1 MYKGVATLISI
12 GKIVLLPI
20 LDYLKIELILPILVI
35 GHNQWNLVFK

>member
-20 LDYLKIELILPILVI
+20 LDYLKIELIFT
-35 GHNQWNLVFK
+35 NSRYWT